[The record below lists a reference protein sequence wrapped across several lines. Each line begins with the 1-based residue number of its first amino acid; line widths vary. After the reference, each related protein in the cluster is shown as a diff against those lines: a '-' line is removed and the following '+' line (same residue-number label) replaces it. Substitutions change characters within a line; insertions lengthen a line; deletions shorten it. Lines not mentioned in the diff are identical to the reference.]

1 MPTTVCNLCE
11 EAGTI
16 EEADEIATAL
26 SDVRKFQ
33 HERFVVW
40 RCHSCKSLHAKDDV
54 DLDHYYQDY
63 FLHDQKPDLINRTIH
78 RRYIKLMRRQGLG
91 KDHAVLDY
99 GCGNG
104 QMVKLLRQH
113 GYRNVT
119 GYDRYF
125 DDYSDP
131 QVLET
136 TYVAVISCE
145 VIEHVEDPLAFMR
158 EMAALVRPGGL
169 VCIATPNALGID
181 LEKCEQFQ
189 WGVHMPFH
197 RHILSHEVMEPLGLR
212 VGLEQLFLT
221 CRNWDTL
228 WPTMNLRFVVEYVR
242 AAGNVVDVT
251 VETPRIGMVLR
262 SPRLLFFAAY
272 GYFFSTRGTMFA
284 VFRTES

>member
-1 MPTTVCNLCE
+1 MPATVCNLCE
-11 EAGTI
+11 NATSI
-16 EEADEIATAL
+16 EEADDIAAAP
-26 SDVRKFQ
+26 SDVRKFRD
-33 HERFVVW
+33 ERFVVW
-40 RCHSCKSLHAKDDV
+40 RCNSCKSLHARDDV

-63 FLHDQKPDLINRTIH
+63 FIHDQEIDLITRTIY
-78 RRYIKLMRRQGLG
+78 RRYIKFVRRHGLK
-91 KDHAVLDY
+91 KDQAVLDY

-104 QMVKLLRQH
+104 QMLKLLKKN
-113 GYRNVT
+113 GYQNAT

-136 TYVAVISCE
+136 TYDAVISCE
-145 VIEHVEDPLAFMR
+145 VIEHVEDPLAFMH
-158 EMAALVRPGGL
+158 ELAALVRPGGL

-181 LEKCEQFQ
+181 LNKCEQFQ
-189 WGVHMPFH
+189 WGFHMPFH
-197 RHILSHEVMEPLGLR
+197 RHIFSHEVMEPLGKR
-212 VGLEQLFLT
+212 VGLKQLFLT

-251 VETPRIGMVLR
+251 VEKPRVGMVLR

-272 GYFFSTRGTMFA
+272 GYFFSTRGTMFV
-284 VFRTES
+284 VFQKES